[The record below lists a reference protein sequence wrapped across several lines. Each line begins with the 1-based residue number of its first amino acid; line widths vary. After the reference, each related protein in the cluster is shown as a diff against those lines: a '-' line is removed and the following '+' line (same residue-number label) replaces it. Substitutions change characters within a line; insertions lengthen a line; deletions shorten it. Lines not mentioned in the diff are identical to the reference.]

1 MVFCGRLNVS
11 PQPGIIGQVK
21 YVLALLSRP
30 YLKQVTQS
38 DKSSLKVKA
47 IEFEDSSRKISKE
60 PMVEHGKCRRPGDI
74 ACTSTIRK
82 SVTGLSPG
90 GIKSRRKVAKA
101 ALCRTSTPIEKRDR
115 EEREEEEEEGG
126 KEEDEEEDGEEGG
139 KERWK
144 GKGRGGGGGG
154 RRRSRPKDSD
164 EIGGFND
171 DEMQEG

>member
-21 YVLALLSRP
+21 YVLAPLSRP

-38 DKSSLKVKA
+38 DKSSLK
-47 IEFEDSSRKISKE
+47 
-60 PMVEHGKCRRPGDI
+60 
-74 ACTSTIRK
+74 
-82 SVTGLSPG
+82 
-90 GIKSRRKVAKA
+90 
-101 ALCRTSTPIEKRDR
+101 EKRDR

-144 GKGRGGGGGG
+144 GKGRAGGGGRRR